1 MNSRIAVLFVGAV
14 FALCCCLS
22 SMSCGGGEG
31 GGGGVDALN
40 DSAYKMRYRSLDST
54 YMYARKAFD
63 MSSSY
68 SDGKYEAM
76 CYLAF
81 VRMMH
86 MDYDSARAIYHAVG
100 GGTSNQLLR
109 LMSDVGQM
117 RICQRTSDNREFY
130 DHRFAAMDCIDRI
143 ENESDNLSE
152 RQKRLFNYARS
163 EFHLVSCDFYHSLR
177 QEVQA
182 MNEMSYLT
190 EHRELVDDDDA
201 QLAYYCYMM
210 GTGGFKGRGSFEEM
224 RNEEMRM
231 LSRCLMVS
239 HMSGNNYF
247 EANAML
253 SIATIL
259 VGADSLIYSRLGFLK
274 DLFSVRDDNVSVL
287 PLLMADWSLDKAGE
301 YGNMYTMSRAYVT
314 MSHYYFFHGNYEKAQ
329 KCLGEALHFVNEHH
343 SRYYTFD
350 NLSDSLSVFED
361 EADSI
366 STEMKWIGDDRIKT
380 VPAWIADIREMLSMT
395 YSAMGMKRESDYNR
409 NIYLDILDATRQD
422 MEMQSRYDFLV
433 FREKKINALL
443 ILVALAAIVVV
454 VLIYLSGR
462 RLRKSGTLIVEKLS
476 KVLEICR
483 RITGSVPAD
492 ASCVDDVRTAV
503 VASVDSDV
511 RSLFPDLGDDW
522 YKEKRRMT
530 FYDKEMIRVIQVF
543 YEWTVKNGEM
553 YLGLG
558 GERRKLEE
566 ERAVHELRIAGNK
579 RDNIDKCTCLSIVYG
594 ITPYLDR
601 IVCEVKK
608 MLSDTDSRQNM
619 ERLQYISELVDKI
632 NDYNDVLLHWI
643 KMRQGTVSLHVE
655 TFSLAPLFETLRKSR
670 NSFEM
675 KGIQLDVVASDCSVK
690 ADKALTLFM
699 MNTLL
704 ENARKFTPEGGKVC
718 LGAYEEERYVEIYV
732 ADTGCGL
739 SEADVN
745 KIVNEKVYD
754 SSTIGNGT
762 ASSGNKGSGFGLMN
776 CKGIID
782 KYKKTSSVFSVCA
795 FGVESRLGQGSR
807 FFFRLPKSVAKV
819 MCIIA
824 FFVSALVPISC
835 NYKANSGDSGS
846 DKDSI
851 IWRPDDYRLKKA
863 SYYADQAY
871 FCNVDGY
878 YEDALIYIDSAR
890 TMLNEYYLSK
900 CPRGKE
906 LMTMS
911 GTLSMPEIDLWN
923 RGFNTDYHVI
933 LDIRNEAAIAALA
946 LNRWRV
952 YHYNNEVYTRLYKLM
967 AQDKNIEQYCNDLQ
981 ESYTNKVTIII
992 LIVTMVILGLAAYYM
1007 MYYRHSQLFL
1017 LNMSQ
1022 LLRFNRR
1029 MFSFTAGGD
1038 SSDGEAGRM
1047 GRYVELLHKGINDI
1061 HLSDGV
1067 ALCVPSDEAGNLHYS
1082 FSNECPEREYLE
1094 DIMAKT
1100 YQNRR
1105 QHDSVGNMRTY
1116 PLMIEN
1122 DGEKTMVGV
1131 LAVVV
1136 HNSSLSDDEEIIIKL
1151 IAQFTAIHLFYS
1163 KIKLDSKLVDIEL
1176 LEDEK
1181 RRAEME
1187 ENAIHVQNM
1196 VLDNCLSTI
1205 KHETMYYPNRVR
1217 QIVAALMSAGENGG
1231 IDRTAVVSMDELV
1244 CCYKEV
1250 FTLLSMC
1257 AARQLENVMFR
1268 RRRFDVA
1275 VLGEYARNRFDRL
1288 NRKARLDVCF
1298 NVVVPASGLRA
1309 VGDQVLLEYLVDSLL
1324 TEAFQ
1329 YSAPGAMHL
1338 AFSVRGEFV
1347 AFEFTDERRTFD
1359 AQTLNS
1365 MFYPDALRFD
1375 AKRGTLQGTQFLI
1388 CRQIIREHDNCAGRR
1403 GCRIYAERAEQGFRI
1418 VFTIPRSD

>member
-1 MNSRIAVLFVGAV
+1 MKSRIAVLCMLAL
-14 FALCCCLS
+14 FAMSLCLS
-22 SMSCGGGEG
+22 VVSCGGGG
-31 GGGGVDALN
+31 NVGVDALN

-54 YMYARKAFD
+54 YMYASMAHD
-63 MSSSY
+63 MSGSY

-76 CYLAF
+76 CYMAF

-86 MDYDSARAIYHAVG
+86 MDYDSARAIYNTVG
-100 GGTSNQLLR
+100 KSTSNQLLK
-109 LMSDVGQM
+109 LISDVGQM

-130 DHRFAAMDCIDRI
+130 DHRFAAMECIDRI
-143 ENESDNLSE
+143 ENESDNLNE
-152 RQKRLFNYARS
+152 RQKRLFDYARS

-177 QEVQA
+177 QESQA

-190 EHRELVDDDDA
+190 DHRELVEDDDA
-201 QLAYYCYMM
+201 QMAYYCYMM
-210 GTGGFKGRGSFEEM
+210 GRGGFKGKGSFEEM

-239 HMSGNNYF
+239 HISGNSYF
-247 EANAML
+247 ESNAML
-253 SIATIL
+253 SIADIL
-259 VGADSLIYSRLGFLK
+259 VDADSLIYSRVGFLK
-274 DLFSVRDDNVSVL
+274 DMFSVRGGDVSVL
-287 PLLMADWSLDKAGE
+287 PLMMAEWTLAKARD
-301 YGNMYTMSRAYVT
+301 YGNIYTMSKAYVT
-314 MSHYYFFHGNYEKAQ
+314 MSHYYFYHGRYDEALE
-329 KCLGEALHFVNEHH
+329 CLGNALHFVNEHH
-343 SRYYTFD
+343 SRYYGFE
-350 NLSDSLSVFED
+350 NPEDSLSVFEV
-361 EADSI
+361 EADSV
-366 STEMKWIGDDRIKT
+366 STEMKWIADDRIKT

-395 YSAMGMKRESDYNR
+395 YSAKGMKRESDYNR

-422 MEMQSRYDFLV
+422 MEMQSRYDNLLQ
-433 FREKKINALL
+433 REKNINALL
-443 ILVALAAIVVV
+443 LFVAVVAVAVITLVVV
-454 VLIYLSGR
+454 WGR
-462 RLRKSGTLIVEKLS
+462 RLRRNGFFIVDKLS

-492 ASCVDDVRTAV
+492 VSNVDDIRTAV
-503 VASVDSDV
+503 MSSVDSDV
-511 RSLFPDLGDDW
+511 RSLFPDLGDDL
-522 YKEKRRMT
+522 YREKRGMA

-543 YEWTVKNGEM
+543 YEWTVRNGEM

-566 ERAVHELRIAGNK
+566 ERAMHELRIVGNK

-608 MLSDTDSRQNM
+608 MLADVNSEQNG
-619 ERLQYISELVDKI
+619 ERLKYVSELVDKI

-670 NSFEM
+670 NAFSM
-675 KGIQLDVVASDCSVK
+675 KGILLDVVASDSCVK

-718 LGAYEEERYVEIYV
+718 LGAVDGEKYVEIYV

-739 SEADVN
+739 SEADVD

-754 SSTIGNGT
+754 SSTIGNDS
-762 ASSGNKGSGFGLMN
+762 ASAGNKGSGFGLMN
-776 CKGIID
+776 CRGIIE
-782 KYKKTSSVFSVCA
+782 KYKKTSSLFSVCA

-807 FFFRLPKSVAKV
+807 FFFRLPKSVTRTL
-819 MCIIA
+819 CLLA
-824 FFVSALVPISC
+824 FVISAFMPISC
-835 NYKANSGDSGS
+835 GHTIGSTDNTSEADSVVWS
-846 DKDSI
+846 
-851 IWRPDDYRLKKA
+851 PDDPRLKKA
-863 SYYADQAY
+863 SFYADQAY

-878 YEDALIYIDSAR
+878 YEYALTYIDSAR
-890 TMLNEYYLSK
+890 MMLNDYYLSV
-900 CPRGKE
+900 CPEGNE
-906 LMTMS
+906 LMSMS
-911 GTLSMPEIDLWN
+911 GTLNMPEIDLWN

-946 LNRWRV
+946 LKRWNV

-981 ESYTNKVTIII
+981 ESYTNKLTIII
-992 LIVTMVILGLAAYYM
+992 LIVTMIVLGLAAYYM
-1007 MYYRHSQLFL
+1007 MYYRHNQLFL

-1029 MFSFTAGGD
+1029 MFSFTAGGESLD
-1038 SSDGEAGRM
+1038 REDERI
-1047 GRYVELLHKGINDI
+1047 GRYVEILHEGINDI

-1067 ALCVPSDEAGNLHYS
+1067 ALCVPSGEAGTLRFS
-1082 FSNECPEREYLE
+1082 FSNGCPEREYLE
-1094 DIMAKT
+1094 EMMKST

-1105 QHDSVGNMRTY
+1105 QYDSAGTLRTY
-1116 PLMIEN
+1116 PLTIEN
-1122 DGEKTMVGV
+1122 DGENVMVGV

-1205 KHETMYYPNRVR
+1205 KHETMYYPNRIR
-1217 QIVAALMSAGENGG
+1217 KIVDDLISADGSPDKSA
-1231 IDRTAVVSMDELV
+1231 IVSMDELV
-1244 CCYKEV
+1244 CYYKEV

-1257 AARQLENVMFR
+1257 AARQLDNVMFR
-1268 RRRFDVA
+1268 RRRFEVA
-1275 VLGEYARNRFDRL
+1275 VLGEYARRRFDKL
-1288 NRKARLDVCF
+1288 NRKAHLDVVF
-1298 NVVVPASGLRA
+1298 NIASPSKKLKA
-1309 VGDQVLLEYLVDSLL
+1309 VGDVILLEYLVDSLL

-1329 YSAPGAMHL
+1329 CAEPGTL
-1338 AFSVRGEFV
+1338 SLDFSERGDFV
-1347 AFEFTDERRTFD
+1347 AFTFTDERRTYD
-1359 AQTLNS
+1359 EQTLNS
-1365 MFYPDALRFD
+1365 LFYPDSLSID
-1375 AKRGTLQGTQFLI
+1375 SQHGTLNGTQFLV

-1403 GCRIYAERAEQGFRI
+1403 GCRIYAERAQRGFRI
-1418 VFTIPRSD
+1418 VFTIPLSA